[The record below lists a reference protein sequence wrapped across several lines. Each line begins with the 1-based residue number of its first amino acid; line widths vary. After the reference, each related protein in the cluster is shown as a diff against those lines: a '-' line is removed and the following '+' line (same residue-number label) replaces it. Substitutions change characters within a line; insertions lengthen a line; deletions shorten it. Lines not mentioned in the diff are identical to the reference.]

1 MIMDVII
8 FQPSPW
14 YTAHLNICCTRVCK
28 LDYQKLRA
36 YQANCTHHT
45 EEGISG
51 SQWENV
57 RSLTRISVILIA
69 IA

>member
-14 YTAHLNICCTRVCK
+14 YTAHLNICCTRVWK

-57 RSLTRISVILIA
+57 HSLTRISVILIA